1 MGTSVSGFISN
12 LSLVDNTFHSEF
24 DKFLPTS
31 YGFAD
36 GYANYRFV
44 VPYSKNNILRHRVEI
59 GIEKDYR
66 TSLGYLAFGVIRV
79 EGVFSEEVLK
89 NVLNTLDFVSEAE
102 PQSPFI
108 RVGLNGF
115 KIPKSLQ
122 YIINQQK

>member
-1 MGTSVSGFISN
+1 MGTSISGFISN
-12 LSLVDNTFHSEF
+12 LSLIDNTFHSEF
-24 DKFLPTS
+24 DKFFPVC

-79 EGVFSEEVLK
+79 EGVYSGEVLK
-89 NVLNTLDFVSEAE
+89 KVLNTFDSISESD

-115 KIPKSLQ
+115 KVPKSLQ